1 MLRSGVTVNAPA
13 TQIHTIMI
21 KVFVMQTCPD
31 CTQVKEQAKNDPRFE
46 VIDIGEHVRNLKQ
59 FLTLR
64 DSHPAFDKVKQ
75 HGSIGIPCFV
85 MEDGSITFSPE
96 DIDLSPVQEGEAC
109 SIDGKGC

>member
-1 MLRSGVTVNAPA
+1 
-13 TQIHTIMI
+13 MI

-31 CTQVKEQAKNDPRFE
+31 CTAVKEQAKNDPRFE
-46 VIDIGEHVRNLKQ
+46 LIDIGEHVRNLKQ

-64 DSHPAFDKVKQ
+64 DNNPAFDAVKR

-85 MEDGSITFSPE
+85 LEDGSVTFSLE
-96 DIDLSPVQEGEAC
+96 DVNLKETETGASC